1 MARSVCE
8 RILERAKQFD
18 DSAQIASVSRR
29 DADDGILVRLATSAG
44 SSGLVKAL
52 REACPLASV
61 CLVENRVCG
70 RTEAQVLLPS
80 ETEQRQIAKGLAEH
94 SAWQASLRWVANAL
108 MVLLSIACV
117 QKVVEISRD

>member
-1 MARSVCE
+1 MALSVCE
-8 RILERAKQFD
+8 RILQRAKAFD
-18 DSAQIASVSRR
+18 ESAQIASVSRR

-44 SSGLVKAL
+44 SGGLVKAL

-80 ETEQRQIAKGLAEH
+80 ETEQRAIAKGLEH
-94 SAWQASLRWVANAL
+94 SSWQTPLRWVANAL

-117 QKVVEISRD
+117 QKVVEISRA